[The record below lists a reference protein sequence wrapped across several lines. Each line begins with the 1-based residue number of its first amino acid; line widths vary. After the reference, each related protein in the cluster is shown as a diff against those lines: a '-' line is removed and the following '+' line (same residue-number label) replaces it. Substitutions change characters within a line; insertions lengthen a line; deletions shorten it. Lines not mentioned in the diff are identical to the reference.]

1 MERTFVMVKPDGVQR
16 LLVGPVVSR
25 FEQKG
30 FKIVGLKM
38 MRISRELAQRHYG
51 EHRGK
56 PFFGPL
62 VDYITSGPVA
72 AMVLEGPGV
81 VEAVRGMMGATN
93 PLQAGPGTIR
103 GDFGTDIGRNV
114 VHGSDSAASAAREI
128 DLFFD
133 ARELVEYERSLEPWI
148 LENPHA

>member
-1 MERTFVMVKPDGVQR
+1 MVKPDGVQR
-16 LLVGPVVSR
+16 LLTGPVISR

-38 MRISRELAQRHYG
+38 MRISRELAEKHYG

-56 PFFGPL
+56 PFFAPL
-62 VDYITSGPVA
+62 VDYITSGPVV

-81 VEAVRGMMGATN
+81 VEAVRAMMGATN
-93 PLQAGPGTIR
+93 PLQAACGTIR
-103 GDFGTDIGRNV
+103 GDFGIDIGRNV

-128 DLFFD
+128 SLFFD
-133 ARELVEYERSLEPWI
+133 PRELVEYARALEPWVV
-148 LENPHA
+148 ESPCG